1 MTNDINVG
9 STMGL
14 RAATAF
20 PVNDK
25 QLQPVILQLGS
36 DVQISKAMDFFNDAY
51 SCEMNIAKYHDIL
64 VINLHRYKG
73 RSGLVV
79 ACLQCARSW
88 D

>member
-51 SCEMNIAKYHDIL
+51 SCEMNTAKYHDIL